1 MAHQTVDAALNQ
13 LRVRGRFW
21 KRGEVVAQRNGP
33 RDATAKGNHEKNR
46 AAGHDQK
53 VLSVAVEDHAE
64 DNNREQKHTLAHDPQ
79 PAALDEI
86 AAHDGRRAGRTN
98 DADFTETAE
107 ANFNK
112 SALLRRADFTRF
124 LPFNQNVWQ
133 DCLVPPG
140 NPGAF
145 SMCLSKAI
153 RSACPPLC
161 HS

>member
-13 LRVRGRFW
+13 LRVRGRFG
-21 KRGEVVAQRNGP
+21 KRGEVAAQRNGT

-86 AAHDGRRAGRTN
+86 AAHDGRGAGRTN

-124 LPFNQNVWQ
+124 LPFNQDFWQ

-145 SMCLSKAI
+145 STYQPEVI
-153 RSACPPLC
+153 RPNYPRPCRA
-161 HS
+161 